1 MSRGTVQSKRSDVS
15 SYAIGV
21 HLAHA
26 ADVAAADGCR
36 DAAELLVSA
45 VYAAF
50 SSDPTAS
57 DLVLGDGVAA

>member
-1 MSRGTVQSKRSDVS
+1 MSLRAVQPVTADVS

-26 ADVAAADGCR
+26 ADVAAAEGCR
-36 DAAELLVSA
+36 AAAELLVSA

-50 SSDPTAS
+50 SSDAATREHS
-57 DLVLGDGVAA
+57 VEDGVAA

>member
-1 MSRGTVQSKRSDVS
+1 MTRRAGQLNACEVS

-26 ADVAAADGCR
+26 ADVAAAEGCR
-36 DAAELLVSA
+36 AAAELLVSA

-50 SSDPTAS
+50 SSDS
-57 DLVLGDGVAA
+57 KGREHRFEDGVAA